1 MLPREGK
8 VLSGPWVQRLSA
20 HHGVGSILGFV
31 WWIHATD
38 MLYKVEDQ
46 KAVTMAR
53 TKARLYPSKPDQ

>member
-1 MLPREGK
+1 MLPREGE

-20 HHGVGSILGFV
+20 HHGVGGIV
-31 WWIHATD
+31 WWIHAMD